1 MTQVIQTPHGIS
13 THGSCVVRVEPD
25 YATVDF
31 RVSQYDGQAATASSK
46 VRASGNAVRQLLM
59 KSGIEERYIRP
70 SRVELVVSHE
80 GKKVGF
86 QATLTFN
93 VMVRDLDRV
102 EAVVAGLVE
111 AGAWQIDKLTYRT
124 SRLREARAE
133 ARQGAILA
141 AIKKAELYTEA
152 VGVSVGRV
160 IHIEEVPES
169 ELTPAMDEFDEFQT
183 SGTHNPS
190 AIPVRAAVHM
200 AFAIKGGTTSAATG
214 QFVAFDPR

>member
-13 THGSCVVRVEPD
+13 THGSCVVRVEAD
-25 YATVDF
+25 YATLDF
-31 RVSQYDGQAATASSK
+31 RVTQYDGNALAASSK
-46 VRASGNAVRQLLM
+46 ARTMTSSVRGLLV
-59 KSGIEERYIRP
+59 KTGVEDRNIRP
-70 SRVELVVSHE
+70 SRVELLAVNE
-80 GKKVGF
+80 GKKISY
-86 QATLTFN
+86 QAEIRFN
-93 VMVRDLDRV
+93 VMVRDIERV
-102 EAVVAGLVE
+102 EGVVAALAE
-111 AGAWQIDKLTYRT
+111 AGVWHLDNLRYRT

-152 VGVSVGRV
+152 VGVGVGRV

-169 ELTPAMDEFDEFQT
+169 ELTADMDEFDEFQT
-183 SGTHNPS
+183 SGTYNPS
-190 AIPVRAAVHM
+190 AIAVRAAVHM

>member
-13 THGSCVVRVEPD
+13 TSGSCVVRVEPD
-25 YATVDF
+25 YATLDF
-31 RVSQYDGQAATASSK
+31 SLSHYDANAATVSTK
-46 VRASGNAVRQLLM
+46 VRAMASSIRGMLAKLGVDERNVRV
-59 KSGIEERYIRP
+59 
-70 SRVELVVSHE
+70 SRVELHPTMD
-80 GKKVGF
+80 GKKLMF
-86 QATLTFN
+86 RATVRFN

-102 EAVVAGLVE
+102 EGVVASLAE
-111 AGAWQIDKLTYRT
+111 AGVWNLEKLTYRT

-160 IHIEEVPES
+160 IHIEEVPEP
-169 ELTPAMDEFDEFQT
+169 ELGPALEEFDEFQT
-183 SGTHNPS
+183 SGTYNPGS
-190 AIPVRAAVHM
+190 IPVRAAVHM
-200 AFAIKGGTTSAATG
+200 AFAIKGGSTAAATG